1 MARELGYH
9 TDIGPGPS
17 KHTWGAALLSK
28 FPILW
33 SKHHLLPSPDGEL
46 APAIEAVL
54 DVYGAKV
61 TVVVAH
67 NGQGA
72 CFVCF
77 MMMGRRWL
85 MKRGRGN
92 AAR

>member
-9 TDIGPGPS
+9 VDIGPGPS

-67 NGQGA
+67 NGQGT
-72 CFVCF
+72 FLGVV
-77 MMMGRRWL
+77 MREG
-85 MKRGRGN
+85 
-92 AAR
+92 

>member
-17 KHTWGAALLSK
+17 EHTWGAALLSK

-67 NGQGA
+67 NGQGTLRFYDMGGLGA
-72 CFVCF
+72 DWVC
-77 MMMGRRWL
+77 
-85 MKRGRGN
+85 RGD
-92 AAR
+92 AAG